1 MISVELG
8 ERRHMALAAIC
19 ALGRGDARE
28 RRALE
33 AVIGETGEMEFAAFG
48 GLSRRSGG

>member
-8 ERRHMALAAIC
+8 ERRHKSLAAIC
-19 ALGRGDARE
+19 ALERGDARE

-33 AVIGETGEMEFAAFG
+33 AVI
-48 GLSRRSGG
+48 